1 MSIFKIEQAERE
13 GARLV
18 LGLGGVSGGGKTF
31 TALQLAWGMANYDS
45 KKVGFIC
52 TENRR
57 GRLYADALRDSKGN
71 VHKFLIGD
79 LTPPFS
85 PQRYIEA
92 IQAFIAAGV
101 EVLVID
107 SVSHEW
113 AGQGGCDD
121 IANAPGAD
129 GKLPKNP
136 RWNVAKSEHKRFMN
150 TMLQSPMHI
159 IACMRAAEKV
169 KLVQREGKTIYE
181 PQGVLPIQEKNFTF
195 ELTASMML
203 WSGGKQREV
212 IKCPADLAPIFG
224 TAGEWSDGY
233 LTPAHGKALRDWVDG
248 AQQLN
253 PEVQRARDTLQL
265 ACEQGLNALQA
276 AWVALPQSVREAI
289 SATGKCPDD
298 LKASAKAFDDQRQA
312 ATDAGTAAVDDL
324 NQHVL
329 GDAA

>member
-1 MSIFKIEQAERE
+1 MAIFKIEQAERE

-45 KKVGFIC
+45 SKVGFIC

-57 GRLYADALRDSKGN
+57 GRLYADALRDKSGK

-107 SVSHEW
+107 SISHEY
-113 AGQGGCDD
+113 AGQGGLED

-129 GKLPKNP
+129 GKPPKTP
-136 RWNVAKSEHKRFMN
+136 RWNVAKAEHKRFMN

-169 KLVQREGKTIYE
+169 KMSIREGKTVYE

-203 WSGGKQREV
+203 WAGGKQREV

-224 TAGEWSDGY
+224 TAGEWADGY

-248 AQQLN
+248 GHQLN
-253 PEVQRARDTLQL
+253 PEVQRARDTLLL
-265 ACEQGLNALQA
+265 ACEQGLASLQA
-276 AWVALPQSVREAI
+276 EWVRLPEHVRTAI
-289 SATGKCPDD
+289 SANGKCPDD
-298 LKASAKAFDDQRQA
+298 LKSSAKAFDDQRAA
-312 ATDAGTAAVDDL
+312 ATDQGAAAVDDL
-324 NQHVL
+324 NQQVL